1 MSLFRKA
8 GNRFKY
14 GSMASAALLS
24 GVMMFSTLASAQ
36 TGAAAAF
43 LSPTGLNRWTT
54 SGPEGGSVTSLV
66 TDPVD
71 NLVYAG
77 TSGGVFLRTSAGW
90 TAVSDGLPDV
100 AITALAVVPS
110 APSSLYAGTSR
121 GRVFR
126 STNRGQSWTEIQ
138 KPVSGSVRSFAVDIT
153 RQRIYVATTSGVF
166 VSQEEGQPW
175 RNVPELVGDAL
186 SIAVSPNGVVYA
198 LMFDRGKG
206 RSLSVSTDGGASWSS
221 ATLPTQSVG
230 ALTGNPLNSTIYIV
244 GDRPIVYAS
253 DDNGKTW
260 RALPVLGVILVPGQ
274 APILTLLSDGSR
286 LFAGTSDGLYVLE
299 SGASSWQRVGTLT
312 ASVRAVTITSQRPQ
326 VIYAGSIL
334 TFRSFTNGV
343 FQKTDDAASDWKQD
357 NLGLTA
363 VPVID
368 LAVTGD
374 LEAHAATSAGFFQTK
389 QGGLSWQKSAQ
400 VVEPVTSI
408 AANRQSVYLADE
420 KGIERSGD
428 GGQTWEIVTPRK
440 ATHLAVS
447 KGSPETV
454 YANLSYV
461 LSKSSDGGRSW
472 KPAEVGL
479 PRDFYYGPPG
489 YVYTRV
495 LETDGEAPAV
505 AYVATPDGLFV
516 TNDAGES
523 WQSLLTQTYAEDIR
537 AVAARGLI
545 IHTALTPY
553 SSSQF
558 GERPRGII
566 TSLDG
571 GKSWSDPR
579 LRDESVQTI
588 AIDPVTPSRSYAGTE
603 SGRVYRSEDFGK
615 EWILFSEGLR
625 LASVRR
631 LEISDSGKRIYAAT
645 DGGVFVYEI
654 GSTLLF
660 QRLPDD
666 SARLPRLLRQLS
678 TAGRNLAC
686 TSCLGPGFVLP
697 AVGTVQ
703 GSGGAVFKTDV
714 TLTNSRATEQGVTL
728 MWLPRGNPSGSAVQT
743 FRITLPPSSEDGGGS
758 LTLSDIAS
766 ELGLQG
772 FGSLVVVA
780 TTETGE
786 LDNAAYIDGFARV
799 RSPSLCGPGSVS
811 QSLPAVSSQAFGLQ
825 RRARALGLVHEPGSR
840 TNVGI
845 VNLDGVSREFTVLVN
860 GQRASERLSVSVP
873 PFASV
878 QTAVPDRNY
887 GALTVTVVSSGGAS
901 GWVAYAVSVDNA
913 SGDSWASIATPLPDR

>member
-1 MSLFRKA
+1 MSLFRKP
-8 GNRFKY
+8 GNCFKY
-14 GSMASAALLS
+14 GSMAAAALLS

-36 TGAAAAF
+36 TAAAAAS

-54 SGPEGGSVTSLV
+54 SGPEGGSVSSLV
-66 TDPVD
+66 TDPAD

-77 TSGGVFLRTSAGW
+77 TRGGVFLRTSAGW

-100 AITALAVVPS
+100 AITALAIVPS
-110 APSSLYAGTSR
+110 VPSSLYAGTSR

-126 STNRGQSWTEIQ
+126 STNRGESWSEIE
-138 KPVSGSVRSFAVDIT
+138 KPATGFVRSFAVDIT
-153 RQRIYVATTSGVF
+153 RQRVYIATPSGVL
-166 VSQEEGQPW
+166 VSQGEGQPW
-175 RNVPELVGDAL
+175 RIVPELVGEAL

-198 LMFDRGKG
+198 RMARELLGK
-206 RSLSVSTDGGASWSS
+206 SLYVSTDGGGSWSS
-221 ATLPTQSVG
+221 TDLPSRSAAVL
-230 ALTGNPLNSTIYIV
+230 AANPLNSTIYTAGRV
-244 GDRPIVYAS
+244 TVYAS
-253 DDNGKTW
+253 DDGGKTW
-260 RALPVLGVILVPGQ
+260 RALPVLPGVRIT
-274 APILTLLSDGSR
+274 TLLSDGSR
-286 LFAGTSDGLYVLE
+286 LFAGTTDGLYVLE

-312 ASVRAVTITSQRPQ
+312 TSISAVTITSQRPQ
-326 VIYAGSIL
+326 VIYVGSGL
-334 TFRSFTNGV
+334 FPPSTNVTNGV

-363 VPVID
+363 AQVSDV
-368 LAVTGD
+368 AVTGD
-374 LEAHAATSAGFFQTK
+374 LDAHAATSAGFFQTR

-400 VVEPVTSI
+400 VGEPITSI
-408 AANRQSVYLADE
+408 AANRQSVYLAGE

-428 GGQTWEIVTPRK
+428 GGQTWEIVTPHK
-440 ATHLAVS
+440 PSYLWAVS

-454 YANLSYV
+454 YANLSSV
-461 LSKSSDGGRSW
+461 LSKSSDGGRTW

-523 WQSLLTQTYAEDIR
+523 WRSLLSQTYPEYIS

-545 IHTALTPY
+545 IHTSLDPF
-553 SSSQF
+553 SSIQF

-579 LRDESVQTI
+579 LTDESVQTI

-603 SGRVYRSEDFGK
+603 SGHVYRSEDFGK
-615 EWILFSEGLR
+615 EWVLFSEGLR

-631 LEISDSGKRIYAAT
+631 IEISDSGKRIYAAT

-697 AVGTVQ
+697 SVGTVQ

-714 TLTNSRATEQGVTL
+714 TLANSRATEQGVTL
-728 MWLPRGNPSGSAVQT
+728 MWLPRGNPSGSTVQT

-766 ELGLQG
+766 ELGLEG
-772 FGSLVVVA
+772 FGSLVVIA

-786 LDNAAYIDGFARV
+786 LDNAADIDGFARV

-825 RRARALGLVHEPGSR
+825 RRARALGLVHESGSR

-860 GQRASERLSVSVP
+860 GQRASERLTVSVP

-878 QTAVPDRNY
+878 QTAVP
-887 GALTVTVVSSGGAS
+887 
-901 GWVAYAVSVDNA
+901 
-913 SGDSWASIATPLPDR
+913 